1 MICVYETDRLFRNRC
16 MCVCIHVYVCTCVRV
31 CVCACVRVCVCACVR
46 VCVCVC
52 VCVCITFY
60 FIKTLH
66 NTYTMYECAWPV
78 MNFFA
83 VARSNSDIQSHWEPP
98 CHSLKEGSKIKAQW
112 QEDSWVGSCTGC
124 HAAQQGG
131 NCTSWR
137 CRQPRRVTW
146 SWSCEGCVSLWDC
159 E

>member
-1 MICVYETDRLFRNRC
+1 M
-16 MCVCIHVYVCTCVRV
+16 YVCMYTYM
-31 CVCACVRVCVCACVR
+31 
-46 VCVCVC
+46 
-52 VCVCITFY
+52 CIYVYIYIYIYIYIGPTHRYIYVYIYIHIYIYIYIYTFY

-98 CHSLKEGSKIKAQW
+98 CHSLEEGSKIKAQW
-112 QEDSWVGSCTGC
+112 QEDSRVGSCTGC
-124 HAAQQGG
+124 HAVQQGG

>member
-1 MICVYETDRLFRNRC
+1 
-16 MCVCIHVYVCTCVRV
+16 MCVCIHVYVCACVRV

-46 VCVCVC
+46 VCVC

-83 VARSNSDIQSHWEPP
+83 VARSNSDIQSH
-98 CHSLKEGSKIKAQW
+98 
-112 QEDSWVGSCTGC
+112 
-124 HAAQQGG
+124 
-131 NCTSWR
+131 
-137 CRQPRRVTW
+137 
-146 SWSCEGCVSLWDC
+146 
-159 E
+159 